1 MVRKSFKTRSTLCF
15 LSAAVFWA
23 TGCGNDP
30 NPTEVVLT
38 MQNMAGIYY
47 GVTFTT
53 EEGGVVTDQLR
64 LGSTIEL
71 ILHGFGTTEGRLF
84 IPPGGCCETDVT
96 LNGTWALDG
105 NIVTLSLTAD
115 SFLKDMVLEFSQ
127 THLTGETV
135 IGGVTYR
142 VVLAL

>member
-1 MVRKSFKTRSTLCF
+1 MVRKSYKTRSILCI

-23 TGCGNDP
+23 TGCGNDTEP
-30 NPTEVVLT
+30 VEVVLT
-38 MQNMAGIYY
+38 MQNLAGIYY
-47 GVTFTT
+47 GQTFTT
-53 EEGGVVTDQLR
+53 EENGAVADQLR

-71 ILHGFGTTEGRLF
+71 ILHGFGTTDGRLF
-84 IPPGGCCETDVT
+84 IPAGGCCPTDVT
-96 LNGTWALDG
+96 LNGTWSLDG